1 MDNLRR
7 IPSISMTDIH
17 IPVMKEE
24 VIQGLAI
31 RPGKIYIDGT
41 IGAGGHAI
49 EILKRGGLVL
59 GLDQDEEILE
69 IALQEIKRQVAE
81 SVWKKN
87 IRLVKGNFRN
97 IARIAQANGYSKV
110 NGILLDLGIS
120 SYQLDTK
127 DRGFS
132 YRFTDA
138 PLDLRMDRSGGDT
151 AAQLV
156 NRVTREELYDI
167 LSTYGEEQLAL
178 RISHAIYSAR
188 AVSPIRTV
196 GDLVNIVSG
205 VVLGENE
212 RFGVLSR
219 VFQGLRIAVND
230 ELTALKIAL
239 TGAKS
244 LLVPGG
250 RVVVIS
256 FHSLEDRV
264 VKLEM
269 KKLPWHMITKHPL
282 RPMPEEI
289 EKNRRSRSAKLR
301 VAEMTHL

>member
-1 MDNLRR
+1 
-7 IPSISMTDIH
+7 MTDIH
-17 IPVMKEE
+17 IPVMKDEA
-24 VIQGLAI
+24 IDGLAI
-31 RPGKIYIDGT
+31 LPGKKYIDGT
-41 IGAGGHAI
+41 VGAGGHSI
-49 EILKRGGLVL
+49 EILKRGGMVL

-69 IALQEIKRQVAE
+69 IALEQIKRLVAE

-87 IRLVKGNFRN
+87 VRLVKGNFRN
-97 IARIAQANGYSKV
+97 ITRIAKANGFEAV
-110 NGILLDLGIS
+110 DGILLDLGIS

-127 DRGFS
+127 ERGFS

-178 RISHAIYSAR
+178 RISQAICSAR

-196 GDLVNIVSG
+196 GDIVDIVTALVK
-205 VVLGENE
+205 GENE

-239 TGAKS
+239 TEAKT
-244 LLVPGG
+244 LLVPNG
-250 RVVVIS
+250 RLVVIS

-269 KKLPWHMITKHPL
+269 KKPPWHMITKHPI
-282 RPMPEEI
+282 RPTPEEL
-289 EKNRRSRSAKLR
+289 ERNRRSRSAKLR
-301 VAEMTHL
+301 VAERVHT